1 MNRPKINIE
10 MWSDFRCPFCYI
22 ADAMMKK
29 LEKEVGEAADIELI
43 HRAYELYPNAPKE
56 TDSTILDS
64 YSQKY
69 GISKKEAEEKIALI
83 SDSGRRA
90 GINNFNYGG
99 AVPTNSFDAHR
110 LAKCAEAKGIKGMYD
125 RLMYAYFCDN
135 VNIADRDVLLDI
147 AEEEGI
153 SREEAEKV
161 LNYDYYSQQVR
172 DDERDAAMRD
182 IKSVPCFLVDGT
194 EKFLGTGCFE
204 EMKDYIKKQT
214 QQDERQ

>member
-1 MNRPKINIE
+1 

-29 LEKEVGEAADIELI
+29 FEKEVSEDVDVVLV

-56 TDSTILDS
+56 TDNTILDS

-83 SDSGRRA
+83 SEYGRRA

-110 LAKCAEAKGIKGMYD
+110 LAKWAEAKGINGMYD

-135 VNIADRDVLLDI
+135 VNIANRDVLLDI
-147 AEEEGI
+147 AEEEGLG
-153 SREEAEKV
+153 RDEAAKV
-161 LNYDYYSQQVR
+161 LNNDYYSQQVI
-172 DDERDAAMRD
+172 DDERNAVMRD
-182 IKSVPCFLVDGT
+182 IKSVPCFLVNGT
-194 EKFLGTGCFE
+194 EKFLGTGCFS
-204 EMKDYIKKQT
+204 EMKEYIKKKGILA
-214 QQDERQ
+214 ER